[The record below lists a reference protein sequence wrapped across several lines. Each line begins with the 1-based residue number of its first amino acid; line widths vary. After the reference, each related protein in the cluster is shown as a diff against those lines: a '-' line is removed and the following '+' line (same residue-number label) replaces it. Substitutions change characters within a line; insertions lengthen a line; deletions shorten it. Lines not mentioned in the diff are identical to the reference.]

1 MGKLQDDSPILCL
14 GHSSTSKDDKENTK
28 FDESYEMWFDE
39 FNQKS
44 RCFVLNTK
52 KSIMIESF
60 QGT

>member
-39 FNQKS
+39 FN
-44 RCFVLNTK
+44 K
-52 KSIMIESF
+52 KSLKVSRLKAAIL
-60 QGT
+60 GL